1 MTKNGIG
8 IIFLTRVKRQNLLA
22 ENKPLKRWLKAL
34 KEKKDEENIVV
45 SKPNQS
51 CEIEADLSP
60 MDDFRIPEEC
70 FYSAYDE
77 DTLGEVMNEQ
87 MKMVK
92 LLKKCGKSKH
102 MANRS

>member
-1 MTKNGIG
+1 
-8 IIFLTRVKRQNLLA
+8 LA
-22 ENKPLKRWLKAL
+22 ENKPLKKWLKAL
-34 KEKKDEENIVV
+34 QEKKDEENIVV
-45 SKPNQS
+45 SKPNQA
-51 CEIEADLSP
+51 CEIEADLEP

-70 FYSAYDE
+70 FYSQYDE

-102 MANRS
+102 MANR